1 MTMKTT
7 DKREFRVL
15 AAIACVLVMG
25 YSESVTQTKVGTTAA
40 QFLGIP
46 VGARAIAMGSAS
58 VASPSD
64 VSSIFFNPGAFSQAN
79 KTEVIVST
87 TNWLVNSKLHW
98 FGAMINLDGMNAVGL
113 SLTQLSYGEEEV
125 TTVANPD
132 GTGEFYSSQDLAVA
146 ISYSRNLTDR
156 FSMGGSVKYISQ
168 TIWNESASAIAFD
181 LGLLF
186 VTGFHDM
193 RLGMSISNF
202 GGDLKMAG
210 HDLGKLID
218 IDPINAG
225 SNKLNVAQLTT
236 DPWPIPLMFRVGLA
250 LDVVKNEFTHLT
262 IECDAIRPSDNIE
275 VVNFGTEVTFL
286 NIICLRGGYKSLFQT
301 DSEEGLTLGGGLKYT
316 SPGSM
321 EVEVN
326 YAYQQFGR
334 FGNINTFS
342 LAVSF

>member
-7 DKREFRVL
+7 AQREFRVL
-15 AAIACVLVMG
+15 AAIACVLLMG
-25 YSESVTQTKVGTTAA
+25 YSESITQTKIGTTAA

-46 VGARAIAMGSAS
+46 VGARAIAMGGAS

-64 VSSIFFNPGAFSQAN
+64 VSSIYFNPGAFSQAN
-79 KTEVIVST
+79 KSEVIVST
-87 TNWLVNSKLHW
+87 TNWLVDSKLHW
-98 FGAMINLDGMNAVGL
+98 FGAMLNLDGINALGL
-113 SLTQLSYGEEEV
+113 SLTQLNYGDEEV
-125 TTVANPD
+125 TTVVNPD

-156 FSMGGSVKYISQ
+156 FSIGGSIKYINQ
-168 TIWNESASAIAFD
+168 TIWKESASTIAFD

-210 HDLGKLID
+210 RDLDKIID
-218 IDPINAG
+218 IDPSNAG
-225 SNKLNVAQLTT
+225 SNKLNVAQMTT

-250 LDVVKNEFTHLT
+250 LDVIKNETTQLT
-262 IECDAIRPSDNIE
+262 LECDAIRPSDNEE
-275 VVNFGTEVTFL
+275 VVNLGTELTFL
-286 NIICLRGGYKSLFQT
+286 NIVCLRGGYKSLFQT
-301 DSEEGLTLGGGLKYT
+301 DSQEGLTLGGGLKYA
-316 SPGSM
+316 SSGSM
-321 EVEVN
+321 AVEVN